1 MKETFDSKKYN
12 FTKRKKIRI
21 VRIKDNTTFTVTG
34 YKQASELTNVSV
46 ERIQYILN
54 CDDKTANGYKFYDW

>member
-21 VRIKDNTTFTVTG
+21 VRVKDNTTFTVTG

-46 ERIQYILN
+46 ERIQYSLN
-54 CDDKTANGYKFYDW
+54 HDKITNGYKFYDW

>member
-21 VRIKDNTTFTVTG
+21 IRVKDNTTFTVTG

-54 CDDKTANGYKFYDW
+54 HDKIANGYKFYDW